1 MKTPTLSIKDR
12 AAISELASNL
22 PHALLIAA
30 EQGLD
35 GIGAANELANSE
47 DSDVFYIK
55 PAEKKQTIAVEQVRS
70 LIASLR
76 TYADKRRVIIINDAN
91 LMSEA
96 AQNALLK
103 ALEEPNKNTHF
114 QPL

>member
-12 AAISELASNL
+12 STLSELASNL

-35 GIGAANELANSE
+35 GIGAADELANSE

-55 PAEKKQTIAVEQVRS
+55 PA
-70 LIASLR
+70 
-76 TYADKRRVIIINDAN
+76 
-91 LMSEA
+91 
-96 AQNALLK
+96 
-103 ALEEPNKNTHF
+103 
-114 QPL
+114 

>member
-12 AAISELASNL
+12 STISKFASKL

-35 GIGAANELANSE
+35 GLGAANELANSE

-55 PAEKKQTIAVEQVRS
+55 PAEKKTNH
-70 LIASLR
+70 
-76 TYADKRRVIIINDAN
+76 RR
-91 LMSEA
+91 
-96 AQNALLK
+96 
-103 ALEEPNKNTHF
+103 
-114 QPL
+114 